1 MAERLVSPDRKLF
14 LVAGEGDLRAVAEL
28 YNLTRG
34 KQKGS
39 IWQLLGCNRS
49 SDHNDRT
56 ERKVSENFMLLHSV
70 IWLRQDDCTEYVPL
84 VGKLEQMFN
93 SVVTPSSQELWKQGE
108 HQKPAQWVEGA
119 HWTMEKGK
127 A

>member
-49 SDHNDRT
+49 GDHNDRT
-56 ERKVSENFMLLHSV
+56 ERKVSENFTLFHSV
-70 IWLRQDDCTEYVPL
+70 IWLKQDDCTEYVPL
-84 VGKLEQMFN
+84 VDKLEQMFN
-93 SVVTPSSQELWKQGE
+93 SVVTPSSDVNFGSRE
-108 HQKPAQWVEGA
+108 HEKPAQWVESA